1 GGVRAGAATVAWRR
15 DLVLVLAIS
24 VIAVAFCARFN
35 VSEALLR
42 WSQPLERYQLDEL
55 PAILLV
61 VAVCMAWFAARRY
74 RETSRELTQRQRAE
88 QELRLALEANR
99 RLARQYV
106 EIQEAERRAL
116 ARDL

>member
-1 GGVRAGAATVAWRR
+1 
-15 DLVLVLAIS
+15 
-24 VIAVAFCARFN
+24 
-35 VSEALLR
+35 
-42 WSQPLERYQLDEL
+42 YQLDEL

-116 ARDL
+116 ARDLHDELGQHLNAMKTDAVGVRERCGTLEAPVARSAA